1 MRSGD
6 CLRVEILL
14 GGISLFLLVC
24 SSSWFIFLLCHVNEC
39 KCNLLFPQQRTRG
52 VFMTD
57 TAKKAFQE
65 GEEEEEV
72 KTKTFIM
79 TKYLCQ
85 YHRGISAVDFC
96 YRQQGEM

>member
-6 CLRVEILL
+6 CLRVNILL

-24 SSSWFIFLLCHVNEC
+24 SSGWFICLLCNVNEC
-39 KCNLLFPQQRTRG
+39 KCNLLFLQQKTRG

-57 TAKKAFQE
+57 MAKKAFQE
-65 GEEEEEV
+65 GEEEEV

-79 TKYLCQ
+79 TKYLC
-85 YHRGISAVDFC
+85 
-96 YRQQGEM
+96 